1 MAKQFLDKDG
11 LNELVAQIKKQ
22 HNKLVD
28 DNTETG
34 SKQTAYKAMRD
45 GDGQTISSTYVKTAT
60 RGVANGVATL
70 DSSGKVPSSQLP
82 SYVDDVLE
90 YAQKSSFPATGEDG
104 KIYVAENT
112 NLTYRWSGSAYVEIS
127 PSLALGETASTA
139 FPGNRGK
146 ALENNLSDLESQFSD
161 LDEYAK
167 EYLLNKITAVENKNT
182 EQDTAINGKASV
194 NHTHTFA
201 NITGLQSELDSKLK
215 STQTNNTGTNETDK
229 YAITFSEDKFTITM
243 TNKVTSPIQGEG
255 SKALTISYSDGIK
268 WNSKELLDE
277 SMVIPTSQITALF
290 N

>member
-1 MAKQFLDKDG
+1 MAKKFLD
-11 LNELVAQIKKQ
+11 
-22 HNKLVD
+22 
-28 DNTETG
+28 ETG
-34 SKQTAYKAMRD
+34 LTKVWAKIKSLFATKTEANQVQTNLTNFMNTKSK
-45 GDGQTISSTYVKTAT
+45 
-60 RGVANGVATL
+60 ANGLCPL
-70 DSSGKVPSSQLP
+70 DENTKVPSSYLP
-82 SYVDDVLE
+82 SYVDDVVE
-90 YAQKSSFPATGEDG
+90 YAQKSSFPATGESG
-104 KIYVAENT
+104 KIYISQND
-112 NLTYRWSGSAYVEIS
+112 NKTYRWSGSAYVEIS

-146 ALENNLSDLESQFSD
+146 ALEDNLSNLESQFSD

-167 EYLLNKITAVENKNT
+167 EYLLNKITVVENKNT

-201 NITGLQSELDSKLK
+201 SITGLQSELDSKLE

-277 SMVIPTSQITALF
+277 SMALSTTDI
-290 N
+290 NAICV